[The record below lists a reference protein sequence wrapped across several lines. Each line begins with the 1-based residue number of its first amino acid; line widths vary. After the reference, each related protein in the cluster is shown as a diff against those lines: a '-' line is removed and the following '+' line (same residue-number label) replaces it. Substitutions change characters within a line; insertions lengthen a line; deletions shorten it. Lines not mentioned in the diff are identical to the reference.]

1 MKLFLMFTILFPII
15 MGACLPLC
23 KFNNGK
29 DNKRNLYVISSV
41 VITSILVF
49 INIFMNHEMI
59 QLITL
64 LENMTIAFKIDS
76 LSIVFL
82 IMIACLWPL
91 TTFYAF
97 EYMSHEGNENKFF
110 TFFTMT
116 YGVVIGL
123 ACSAN
128 LVTFYFMYECLT
140 FATLPLV
147 THAMDKRAMKAGKKY
162 FMYSIFGASLA
173 FLGIMILSQFSTSL
187 DFVYGGVLDASKV
200 NGNELLIQIGYLF
213 TFFGFGVK
221 AAIFPFHGWL
231 PAAGVAPTPV
241 TALLHAVAVVKAGV
255 FAIMRVTF
263 FSFGTTLLVNTFV
276 QDIVLGFSC
285 FTIVFGSAMAWREQ
299 HLKRR
304 FAYSTISNLS
314 YILVGIG
321 LMSTEG
327 FIGAMSHML
336 FHAVMKIC
344 LFFCVGV
351 IMYKTHK
358 EYVYQIEGYGTKMP
372 VTFACFMVGACALSG
387 IPLFAGF
394 VSKYAIGMG
403 AVTMENH
410 FSLIVVLCL
419 LLSAILT
426 AIYTF
431 EIVVD
436 GFIPQRDFDEKS
448 LEGIKDPKWFMKGP
462 LIILCI
468 LMIVLGVSS
477 DSLINGLSMIAQG
490 LL

>member
-1 MKLFLMFTILFPII
+1 MKLFMLFTILFPII
-15 MGACLPLC
+15 MGACLPLFHF
-23 KFNNGK
+23 KNGK
-29 DNKRNLYVISSV
+29 DNKRNLYVISIV
-41 VITSILVF
+41 IITSIFVF

-59 QLITL
+59 QLISL
-64 LENMTIAFKIDS
+64 LENMIIAFKIDS

-91 TTFYAF
+91 TTFYAI
-97 EYMSHEGNENKFF
+97 EYMEHEGNENKFF
-110 TFFTMT
+110 TFFIMA

-140 FATLPLV
+140 LATLPLV
-147 THAMDKRAMKAGKKY
+147 THAMDKRAMQAGKKY
-162 FMYSIFGASLA
+162 FMYSILGASFA

-187 DFVYGGVLDASKV
+187 DFVSGGVLDPSKV
-200 NGNELLIQIGYLF
+200 SGNEWLIQIGYLF

-263 FSFGTTLLVNTFV
+263 YSFGTSLLAHTFV

-285 FTIVFGSAMAWREQ
+285 FTIVFGSCMAWKEQ

-321 LMSTEG
+321 LMSQEG
-327 FIGAMSHML
+327 FMGAISHMI
-336 FHAVMKIC
+336 FHAIMKIC

-351 IMYKTHK
+351 IMSKTHK

-372 VTFACFMVGACALSG
+372 VTFTCFMIGSCALSG

-394 VSKYAIGMG
+394 VSKNALASA
-403 AVTMENH
+403 AVLQGNMW
-410 FSLIVVLCL
+410 SVIVVICL
-419 LLSAILT
+419 LISAILT
-426 AIYTF
+426 AAYTF
-431 EIVVD
+431 EICIK
-436 GFIPQRDFDEKS
+436 GFVISKGFNMSR
-448 LEGIKDPKWFMKGP
+448 LEGKSDPSWFMKAP
-462 LIILCI
+462 LI
-468 LMIVLGVSS
+468 VLSVCMVLFGVYANEIMNFIMSVVK
-477 DSLINGLSMIAQG
+477 
-490 LL
+490 

>member
-1 MKLFLMFTILFPII
+1 MKMLLLFTILFPIL
-15 MGACLPLC
+15 MGACLPLR
-23 KFNNGK
+23 KFENGK
-29 DNKRNLYVISSV
+29 DKRRNIYVIFS
-41 VITSILVF
+41 IFMTSIFVLL
-49 INIFMNHEMI
+49 NIMMNQNTSVQVIE
-59 QLITL
+59 L
-64 LENMTIAFKIDS
+64 LENMTISFKIDQ
-76 LSIVFL
+76 LSILFL
-82 IMIACLWPL
+82 IIIAFLWPL

-97 EYMSHEGNENKFF
+97 EYMEHEGNENKFF

-128 LVTFYFMYECLT
+128 LITFYFMYECLT

-162 FMYSIFGASLA
+162 FIYSIFGASLA
-173 FLGIMILSQFSTSL
+173 FVGIMILSQFSTSL
-187 DFVYGGVLDASKV
+187 EFVYGGILDESKI
-200 NGNELLIQIGYLF
+200 GNNQLLIQIGYLF

-263 FSFGTTLLVNTFV
+263 YSFGTTLLVNTFV
-276 QDIVLGFSC
+276 QDIVLGFAC
-285 FTIVFGSAMAWREQ
+285 FTIVFGSCMAWKEQ

-321 LMSTEG
+321 LMTPEG
-327 FIGAMSHML
+327 FVGAMSHM
-336 FHAVMKIC
+336 FMHAIMKIC

-351 IMYKTHK
+351 IMAKTHK
-358 EYVYQIEGYGTKMP
+358 EFVYQIEGYGTKMP
-372 VTFACFMVGACALSG
+372 VTFASFIIGACSLSG

-394 VSKYAIGMG
+394 ISKSALATA
-403 AVTMENH
+403 AVLNSSVW
-410 FSLIVVLCL
+410 SLVIVVCL
-419 LLSAILT
+419 LISAILT
-426 AIYTF
+426 AAYTF
-431 EIVVD
+431 EICIK
-436 GFIPQRDFDEKS
+436 GFVISKGFNMSR
-448 LEGIKDPKWFMKGP
+448 LEGKSDPSWFMKAP
-462 LIILCI
+462 LVILCACMI
-468 LMIVLGVSS
+468 LC
-477 DSLINGLSMIAQG
+477 GLFATDIMNFISMIAFK
-490 LL
+490 